1 LQRAAEE
8 VLVTCEQPALRCR
21 IEGAGTVTVGRE
33 AVYRVMLQNQA
44 GATAREVVAAL
55 RLPAWIE
62 VMNTEATR
70 GRAET
75 IASEGEADSHD
86 LVWRLDDLAV
96 GAVEELKLTA
106 IAREG
111 RDLPLSVRLSHA
123 PESEATVVQVREPK
137 LHIELTGPADVLYG
151 EAQRYSLS
159 LSNPG
164 TGAAEEVVVELLPP
178 GGDAASMVTHPVG
191 TVEPGQRKTLELE
204 LTAREAGALQVQ
216 AAAVAAGGVRAETVK
231 EVLCRR
237 PGLEIDWRGPEEKYA
252 GAIAT
257 YYLRLRN
264 PGNAITPAVQV
275 KVDLPQGAEFIEA
288 SAGHAVAAGQQQI
301 TWKSAGLPPGEEQF
315 MQFQCRFTRPGANSL
330 QVSAEA
336 VGAELT
342 DAKTIVAQV
351 VAMADLE
358 LEVTDPKGPVAVG
371 DLAKYEVRVRNRGA
385 SAAKGVDVVVL
396 FSEGIEPV
404 QIEGG
409 EHTYAD
415 GRVTYRTLEELGAGR
430 DAVFTIQA
438 KAAAEGVRVF
448 RAEVACPSLDIKL
461 SAEETTKFFVDQYRW
476 DSASGAYDQQ

>member
-1 LQRAAEE
+1 
-8 VLVTCEQPALRCR
+8 
-21 IEGAGTVTVGRE
+21 
-33 AVYRVMLQNQA
+33 
-44 GATAREVVAAL
+44 
-55 RLPAWIE
+55 
-62 VMNTEATR
+62 
-70 GRAET
+70 
-75 IASEGEADSHD
+75 
-86 LVWRLDDLAV
+86 
-96 GAVEELKLTA
+96 
-106 IAREG
+106 
-111 RDLPLSVRLSHA
+111 
-123 PESEATVVQVREPK
+123 
-137 LHIELTGPADVLYG
+137 
-151 EAQRYSLS
+151 
-159 LSNPG
+159 
-164 TGAAEEVVVELLPP
+164 
-178 GGDAASMVTHPVG
+178 MVTHPVG

-216 AAAVAAGGVRAETVK
+216 AAAVATGGVRAETVK

-275 KVDLPQGAEFIEA
+275 KVDLPQGAEFVEA

-336 VGAELT
+336 AAAELT

-371 DLAKYEVRVRNRGA
+371 DLANYEVRVRNRGA

-438 KAAAEGVRVF
+438 KAVSEGVRVF

-476 DSASGAYDQQ
+476 DSASGAYGQQ